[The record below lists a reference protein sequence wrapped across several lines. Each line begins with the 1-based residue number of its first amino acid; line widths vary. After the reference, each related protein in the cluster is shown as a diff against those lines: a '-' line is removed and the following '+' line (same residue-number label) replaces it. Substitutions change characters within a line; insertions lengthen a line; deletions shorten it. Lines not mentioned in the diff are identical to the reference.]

1 MLLPIIKTNQL
12 FLLMSLKLTLPF
24 IDYAAVKVA
33 TTMEMELHHYGLLEK
48 MNPRK
53 LDTCRG

>member
-1 MLLPIIKTNQL
+1 
-12 FLLMSLKLTLPF
+12 MSLKLTLPF
-24 IDYAAVKVA
+24 IDYAAVKAA

>member
-1 MLLPIIKTNQL
+1 
-12 FLLMSLKLTLPF
+12 MSLKLTLPF
-24 IDYAAVKVA
+24 IDYAAVKAA
-33 TTMEMELHHYGLLEK
+33 TTMEMVLHHYGLLEK